1 LETQK
6 ERDVL
11 QRRLHYMNKAKS
23 DIRGDLSTMR
33 RATEK
38 VDTEVSKLEA
48 DKRVQDLF
56 VDRLVQQ
63 VDNLRE
69 QISMYEY
76 QLKIQMEETKNIK
89 HTLVEARL
97 ESETLELETKQLMQ
111 NWNSCLIGIRRRD
124 EAQATM
130 AEAVRQSSEI

>member
-1 LETQK
+1 MFYLALETQK

-11 QRRLHYMNKAKS
+11 QRRLHYMNKAKN

-38 VDTEVSKLEA
+38 VDSEVTKLEA
-48 DKRVQDLF
+48 DKKVQDLF

-69 QISMYEY
+69 QISTYEY
-76 QLKIQMEETKNIK
+76 QLRIQSKRINE
-89 HTLVEARL
+89 
-97 ESETLELETKQLMQ
+97 
-111 NWNSCLIGIRRRD
+111 
-124 EAQATM
+124 
-130 AEAVRQSSEI
+130 RQ

>member
-1 LETQK
+1 MDTQK

-11 QRRLHYMNKAKS
+11 QRRLHYLNKAKN

-38 VDTEVSKLEA
+38 VDSEVTKLET
-48 DKRVQDLF
+48 DKKIQDLF

-63 VDNLRE
+63 ADMLRE

-76 QLKIQMEETKNIK
+76 QLRVQSKFQIDFIIK
-89 HTLVEARL
+89 FIFLFSGRNE
-97 ESETLELETKQLMQ
+97 KY
-111 NWNSCLIGIRRRD
+111 
-124 EAQATM
+124 
-130 AEAVRQSSEI
+130 